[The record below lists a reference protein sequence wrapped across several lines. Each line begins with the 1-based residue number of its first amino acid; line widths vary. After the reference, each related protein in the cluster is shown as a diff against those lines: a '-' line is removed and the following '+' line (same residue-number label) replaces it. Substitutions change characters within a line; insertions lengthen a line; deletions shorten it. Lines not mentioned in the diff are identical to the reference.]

1 MTQPNKTDNTFTLFE
16 DEDRVLQYAE
26 TILGGLD
33 ETTRLIRSLT
43 MAYKRA
49 VREQKRMVRL
59 SDRNQ
64 EELMAVKERLEGEVK
79 ARAELVEQFRILAIT
94 DTLTET
100 YLRGHFLELCNHE
113 LKARSRTEDPLTMAL
128 LDVDKFKD
136 VNDTYGHAAGD
147 QALTTLCNILKD
159 NLRQSDV
166 IARWGGE
173 EFAVMMPRTNK
184 ENANALADRLR
195 QAIADC
201 TISDGRCSFSI
212 TASFGLCTLEGA
224 NPADTSRRDPID
236 TLFHHADRA
245 LYQAKSNGRN
255 CVVASTYRKGAAQDR
270 TKGAARAQG

>member
-1 MTQPNKTDNTFTLFE
+1 MTQPKPKDNAFTLFE

-33 ETTRLIRSLT
+33 ETTRLIRTLT

-113 LKARSRTEDPLTMAL
+113 LKSRSRTEEPLTMAL
-128 LDVDKFKD
+128 LDVDKFKE

-147 QALTTLCNILKD
+147 QALTTLCNALKD

-173 EFAVMMPRTNK
+173 EFAIMMPRTNSD
-184 ENANALADRLR
+184 NAAALAERLR

-201 TISDGRCSFSI
+201 TISDGRCTFSI
-212 TASFGLCTLEGA
+212 TASFGLCSLEGA
-224 NPADTSRRDPID
+224 NPAETSRRDPID

-255 CVVASTYRKGAAQDR
+255 CVVSTIYRKDPAK
-270 TKGAARAQG
+270 TKSAKTAKG

>member
-1 MTQPNKTDNTFTLFE
+1 MTRSADKDSEFTLFE

-43 MAYKRA
+43 LAYKRA

-64 EELMAVKERLEGEVK
+64 EELMAVKARLEGEVK
-79 ARAELVEQFRILAIT
+79 ARAELVEQFRILATT

-113 LKARSRTEDPLTMAL
+113 LKARSRSQEPLTMAL

-147 QALTTLCNILKD
+147 QALKTLCNVLKD
-159 NLRQSDV
+159 NLRQSDI

-173 EFAVMMPRTNK
+173 EFAIMMPRTTCGDAK
-184 ENANALADRLR
+184 VLAERLR
-195 QAIADC
+195 QGIADK

-212 TASFGLCTLEGA
+212 TASFGLCTLEGP
-224 NPADTSRRDPID
+224 NPADSSRKDPID

-245 LYQAKSNGRN
+245 LYQAKTNGRN
-255 CVVASTYRKGAAQDR
+255 TVVSSVYSVGGSSGKMAAATQ
-270 TKGAARAQG
+270 ARR

>member
-1 MTQPNKTDNTFTLFE
+1 MTHSSDKDSEFTLFE

-43 MAYKRA
+43 LAYKRA

-64 EELMAVKERLEGEVK
+64 EELMAVKARLEGEVR
-79 ARAELVEQFRILAIT
+79 ARAELVEQFRILATT
-94 DTLTET
+94 DALTET

-113 LKARSRTEDPLTMAL
+113 LKARSRSQDPLTMAL
-128 LDVDKFKD
+128 LDVDKFKE

-147 QALTTLCNILKD
+147 QALKTLCNVLKD
-159 NLRQSDV
+159 NLRQSDI

-173 EFAVMMPRTNK
+173 EFAIMMPRT
-184 ENANALADRLR
+184 ANDDAAALAERLR
-195 QAIADC
+195 QNIADK
-201 TISDGRCSFSI
+201 TISDGRCSFAI
-212 TASFGLCTLEGA
+212 TASFGLCTLEGP
-224 NPADTSRRDPID
+224 NPVDSSRKDPID

-245 LYQAKSNGRN
+245 LYQAKTNGRN
-255 CVVASTYRKGAAQDR
+255 AVVSSVYSAGGTAGKQAAMAQ
-270 TKGAARAQG
+270 ARR

>member
-1 MTQPNKTDNTFTLFE
+1 MTQARKKDGEFTLFE

-128 LDVDKFKD
+128 LDVDKFKE

-173 EFAVMMPRTNK
+173 EFAIMMPRTTGEQAVK
-184 ENANALADRLR
+184 LAERLR
-195 QAIADC
+195 QEIADC
-201 TISDGRCSFSI
+201 TISDGRCAFSI
-212 TASFGLCTLEGA
+212 TASFGLCTLEGP
-224 NPADTSRRDPID
+224 NPTDNSRRDPID

-245 LYQAKSNGRN
+245 LYQAKSDGRN
-255 CVVASTYRKGAAQDR
+255 CVVATTFRRSGAKERPAA
-270 TKGAARAQG
+270 AARAQR

>member
-1 MTQPNKTDNTFTLFE
+1 MTQSNKKDGEFTLFE

-113 LKARSRTEDPLTMAL
+113 LKSRSRTEDPLTMAL
-128 LDVDKFKD
+128 LDVDKFKN

-173 EFAVMMPRTNK
+173 EFAIMMPRTTSEQAVNLS
-184 ENANALADRLR
+184 ERLR
-195 QAIADC
+195 QEIAKC

-212 TASFGLCTLEGA
+212 TASFGLCTLEGP
-224 NPADTSRRDPID
+224 NPADNSRRDPID

-245 LYQAKSNGRN
+245 LYQAKSDGRN
-255 CVVASTYRKGAAQDR
+255 RVVSTTFRRSSTKERPAA
-270 TKGAARAQG
+270 AARAQG